1 MKRLDSK
8 CGCLLI
14 SSNRKLCNFFY
25 VRGRRNIAFD
35 VLSVVLMLL
44 FALPLLRKCKWR
56 PGPESKEIKSRLST
70 QLVTAFTIQLSDVPR
85 KLSDEVTENIYS
97 PLTRLPPARQFHA
110 PHSYRIIIM
119 RWSIYCFYTDIGIG
133 VSWSPINQK

>member
-97 PLTRLPPARQFHA
+97 PEVTA
-110 PHSYRIIIM
+110 
-119 RWSIYCFYTDIGIG
+119 C
-133 VSWSPINQK
+133 SPISRTTFIQNYYHALEHILLLY